1 VSFEVPRER
10 CVALVGESGC
20 GKTVTAHAIMRLL
33 RTPPAR
39 VERGRIALEGQDL
52 LALPERAMRDLRG
65 RRVAI
70 VFQDPQAS
78 LNPVYSV
85 GSQVSEAVR
94 LHKRIGRRAARA
106 EAIKLLE
113 RVGFPEASTRYDDF
127 PHELSGGM
135 RQRVMIAMAIA
146 HDPALLIADEPT
158 TMLDMLAA
166 ARITALLAE
175 LRRERNMSLLLIS
188 HDIALV
194 AEKADRV
201 VVMYA
206 GRVVEQG
213 SAERVLGR
221 PRHPYT
227 QALLASVPPLRVARR
242 RRRKTPTRLP
252 VITGAPPDP
261 RAEVVGCRFAPRCP
275 EVFSQCLREEP
286 ELYEVAG
293 DQRARCF
300 LAIDTTV
307 R

>member
-1 VSFEVPRER
+1 
-10 CVALVGESGC
+10 
-20 GKTVTAHAIMRLL
+20 
-33 RTPPAR
+33 
-39 VERGRIALEGQDL
+39 
-52 LALPERAMRDLRG
+52 
-65 RRVAI
+65 
-70 VFQDPQAS
+70 
-78 LNPVYSV
+78 
-85 GSQVSEAVR
+85 
-94 LHKRIGRRAARA
+94 
-106 EAIKLLE
+106 
-113 RVGFPEASTRYDDF
+113 
-127 PHELSGGM
+127 
-135 RQRVMIAMAIA
+135 
-146 HDPALLIADEPT
+146 
-158 TMLDMLAA
+158 
-166 ARITALLAE
+166 
-175 LRRERNMSLLLIS
+175 MSLLLIS